1 LTVDQY
7 KALLKAIPAIN
18 ASLKESGVD
27 VDGYV
32 VNDEDESDA
41 PGRQK
46 KKTKSKNEKSNID
59 VTSDEDE

>member
-27 VDGYV
+27 VDGYA

-41 PGRQK
+41 PARQK